1 MRAMILEEAGKP
13 LVLKNLAKPFAG
25 ENEIVIRVK
34 ACGVCRTDVHIADGD
49 LKAKYPLIP
58 GHQIV
63 GVVDSIGDKVTR
75 FKPGDSVGVPW
86 LSKTCQTCEYC
97 LSGRENLCDKA
108 QFTGFSLN
116 GGFAEYCAAHED
128 YSFNLDPS
136 FKPFQAPLL
145 CAGFIGYRAYRKI
158 GQAQKI
164 GLYGF
169 GSSAHILIQLL
180 NAQGKKAYVFTK
192 QNDLN
197 SQSFALELG
206 AVWAGSSEDMP
217 PEKLDAAI
225 IFAPVGALYLDALKA
240 LKKGGLV
247 VSAGIHMSDI
257 PSFPYRLLWEE
268 RTMTSVANLTRK
280 DGYEFLELVKK
291 IPINL
296 SVTAFDLEQ
305 ANEAIEAIRQ
315 GDIEGSV
322 ILTI

>member
-1 MRAMILEEAGKP
+1 MILEEAGKP

-97 LSGRENLCDKA
+97 LSDRENLCEKA